1 MNEYF
6 TPNNWNYSQFQNQN
20 LKAII
25 SLGCDPDILGTR
37 FSYFV
42 TVLDEDDNEVYQEEF
57 MALDRACEAMN
68 SKYGGIWEYKDLSKP
83 SSSGCDSCSAH

>member
-1 MNEYF
+1 MEQLF
-6 TPNNWNYSQFQNQN
+6 TPNNWNYSQFKNSE

-42 TVLDEDDNEVYQEEF
+42 TVLDEDDNEIFQEEF
-57 MALDRACEAMN
+57 TSIEKACLAMN
-68 SKYGGIWEYKDLSKP
+68 KKYSGIWEYIDLSKP
-83 SSSGCDSCSAH
+83 TGGCDSCSAH